1 MSVHES
7 LENLKKWVNIDV
19 TNSPVK
25 KEIISVIDKDLS
37 QDSPTIIKNID
48 GKYSPYKKHLSDL
61 GRTQLDMLKSEKKL
75 RSTAYVLL
83 AAVKLKKLLNKS
95 KTTNT

>member
-48 GKYSPYKKHLSDL
+48 GKSA
-61 GRTQLDMLKSEKKL
+61 EI
-75 RSTAYVLL
+75 
-83 AAVKLKKLLNKS
+83 
-95 KTTNT
+95 